1 MSKPMDVDH
10 LQPRLNRFN
19 STLETV
25 QEGDQEREN
34 LTGNKRKPDGTII
47 INEEYKTGKAKVKG
61 GKKSKRRRNK
71 TRKSRKNRR
80 KSKRRSRR

>member
-1 MSKPMDVDH
+1 MNMSQPMDVDH
-10 LQPRLNRFN
+10 SPKLSRYQP
-19 STLETV
+19 TLDTV
-25 QEGDQEREN
+25 QEGDRERDN
-34 LTGNKRKPDGTII
+34 ITGNKRKPDGTII
-47 INEEYKTGKAKVKG
+47 NEYKTGKAKVKG